1 MKRVTV
7 LWLSLVVALLIVAAG
22 AYWYLFART
31 LPTPTYAPDAGV
43 IEVIGGPVP
52 NGTVGTTGVTVEPM
66 AISAGGAEL
75 KLSHSQS
82 GWESVTLRIGQSA
95 SLGDFTLTLC
105 NTWVNP
111 RMRPPWDTTVGS
123 SEYSN
128 RAYFVYST
136 DGTMPICPE

>member
-7 LWLSLVVALLIVAAG
+7 LWLSLVVTLLIVAAG

-31 LPTPTYAPDAGV
+31 VPTPTYAPDAGV
-43 IEVIGGPVP
+43 VEVVDGPLP
-52 NGTVGTTGVTVEPM
+52 NGTVGTTGVLVEPM
-66 AISAGGAEL
+66 AISSDSAEL
-75 KLSHSQS
+75 KLWGPQS
-82 GWESVTLRIGQSA
+82 GVETVTLRIGQSA

-111 RMRPPWDTTVGS
+111 RMRPPWDTTDGAN
-123 SEYSN
+123 EYSN

-136 DGTMPICPE
+136 DGTEPICPE